1 MIFIRRFLIETNKG
15 TEMISSISRTVCL
28 MDATGSMTSLLQ
40 KCKNTVQVMYERA
53 TSILIEHQIDS
64 DCFQM
69 QFVVYRNYNSSV
81 DKILQCSSWETKA
94 ENLRKFMNTIE
105 AEGGL
110 ENEAIEIGLW
120 HANRENEK
128 ERISQIILIGDAP
141 PNTRREIK
149 YIG

>member
-81 DKILQCSSWETKA
+81 DKILQCSSWETSVDT
-94 ENLRKFMNTIE
+94 F
-105 AEGGL
+105 
-110 ENEAIEIGLW
+110 
-120 HANRENEK
+120 
-128 ERISQIILIGDAP
+128 
-141 PNTRREIK
+141 
-149 YIG
+149 